1 MNHDLDSQIRSI
13 FWLKRAMNGAA
24 EPIKDDILRKIDSF
38 NKTVSDTGDICQHEP
53 PRDSRRL
60 FDLSYAAISVAS
72 CIA

>member
-1 MNHDLDSQIRSI
+1 MLFNTLWNMSLGLPANLTWYKFLTDWGSLVGG
-13 FWLKRAMNGAA
+13 GAA
-24 EPIKDDILRKIDSF
+24 LLAGLIAY
-38 NKTVSDTGDICQHEP
+38 VEP